1 MTLKDKTVPPLD
13 ELLAMKLKPSEV
25 AAELGM
31 YVDTLTAVPNS
42 IPAAMVFLGAD
53 LKRILQRIREESRT
67 NTKAETR
74 HLRQYSDWYGCGQLH
89 FLPRGA
95 CTAEASS
102 DFLLAA
108 HRASGILLVHGCQD
122 PCQGHH
128 ILLMRGGR
136 VYEGPMPELL
146 EVLEAFHGCKE
157 TFSFDVSPEATE
169 IEDFDLGFLDLLAG
183 SSTPASSRKR
193 PASVLQDQGAKNEGE
208 VEVGTELRQ
217 LLQQEVA
224 ASIGTVKD
232 QAGASFPPTTCP
244 CCPWRQFE
252 RRQASGTKQ
261 L

>member
-1 MTLKDKTVPPLD
+1 
-13 ELLAMKLKPSEV
+13 
-25 AAELGM
+25 
-31 YVDTLTAVPNS
+31 
-42 IPAAMVFLGAD
+42 
-53 LKRILQRIREESRT
+53 
-67 NTKAETR
+67 
-74 HLRQYSDWYGCGQLH
+74 
-89 FLPRGA
+89 
-95 CTAEASS
+95 
-102 DFLLAA
+102 
-108 HRASGILLVHGCQD
+108 
-122 PCQGHH
+122 
-128 ILLMRGGR
+128 MRGGR

-244 CCPWRQFE
+244 CCRWRQFE

-261 L
+261 LRIAAALYDHDRLRGQDPEPAYLARSSALLLHDCKG